1 MAWKNFMNLLF
12 NLTAVQPIH
21 SAKFHGGGSYGE
33 VLFWALINRGAK
45 FSCIYDSKKYL
56 DEKIL
61 NACKDNQIP
70 LFDINQKTPQEF
82 INENNITAFYTPLY
96 SLEKKWDIQV
106 QDFIFT
112 WHGVRALEMQY
123 HPAGIRFSKKLS
135 QKLEAVI
142 RYRESWKKYF
152 YKPKYQELA
161 KRMANGQARAI
172 TVSEHSKASIKSFF
186 PELLDLEIPVF
197 YSPMIEYN
205 AEGFLPPEIS
215 SKKYFLLTSG
225 ARWEKNNWR
234 VAEAFDELVETYK
247 KQNRTLDFKV
257 VITGVTKPKAYLKRL
272 RHKDFFVFL
281 GYVENRELEF
291 LHQNAYAF
299 IFPSLNEGFGYPP
312 MQSMR
317 YGVPVAASGTT
328 SIPEICGDA
337 ALFFDPYSV
346 SEIKNRLIQLLNENI
361 YSDYAKRAKSHYLFI
376 HNRQETDLQK
386 TVDFIL
392 NPTKKNIA
400 ESASE

>member
-1 MAWKNFMNLLF
+1 MNLLF

-135 QKLEAVI
+135 QKTFPQHI
-142 RYRESWKKYF
+142 GQSESRRRTHHL
-152 YKPKYQELA
+152 P
-161 KRMANGQARAI
+161 
-172 TVSEHSKASIKSFF
+172 SKQSKTC
-186 PELLDLEIPVF
+186 
-197 YSPMIEYN
+197 
-205 AEGFLPPEIS
+205 GCPPR
-215 SKKYFLLTSG
+215 F
-225 ARWEKNNWR
+225 
-234 VAEAFDELVETYK
+234 
-247 KQNRTLDFKV
+247 
-257 VITGVTKPKAYLKRL
+257 
-272 RHKDFFVFL
+272 
-281 GYVENRELEF
+281 
-291 LHQNAYAF
+291 
-299 IFPSLNEGFGYPP
+299 
-312 MQSMR
+312 
-317 YGVPVAASGTT
+317 
-328 SIPEICGDA
+328 
-337 ALFFDPYSV
+337 
-346 SEIKNRLIQLLNENI
+346 
-361 YSDYAKRAKSHYLFI
+361 
-376 HNRQETDLQK
+376 
-386 TVDFIL
+386 
-392 NPTKKNIA
+392 
-400 ESASE
+400 